1 MTTGVPTSAAPRRRS
16 PARTY
21 LPLAIAAW
29 LILEI
34 WLLGQVAGVIGG
46 GGVALLLAGG
56 LVLGAVVIKRAGR
69 RAFKNLTETFQQAQ
83 QAQQAQEG
91 RGPTPPQP
99 GKPGTGNGLTMLAG
113 LLLMMPGLISDAAG
127 LLLLLPPVRAL
138 IGRRAARSLERKMA
152 TAPAGSFGDAFQQ
165 ARIHYPDGKVVPG
178 EVIQGEVVRED
189 APRRPDTGRRP
200 PLTH

>member
-1 MTTGVPTSAAPRRRS
+1 MTTGVPTSTAPRRRS

-34 WLLGQVAGVIGG
+34 WLLGQVAGLIGG

-69 RAFKNLTETFQQAQ
+69 RAFKNLTDTF
-83 QAQQAQEG
+83 QQAQEG
-91 RGPTPPQP
+91 RQPTPQLP

-152 TAPAGSFGDAFQQ
+152 SAPAGSFGDAFQQ
-165 ARIHYPDGKVVPG
+165 ARIHHPDGKVVPG
-178 EVIQGEVVRED
+178 EVIHGEVVRED
-189 APRRPDTGRRP
+189 GGPQRPDNGYRP
-200 PLTH
+200 PLTP